1 MCILIMF
8 QFGLIGLVWSTV
20 ISSIL
25 GMFVNMYYSGKI
37 INYTINEQLKDL
49 FIPITLSILMYFLI
63 EFFVSIIN
71 TENSYLTIIFSST
84 VGLGIYLFL
93 NLLIKESPIHYVMDI
108 SKKML
113 KKIYDSSN

>member
-1 MCILIMF
+1 
-8 QFGLIGLVWSTV
+8 
-20 ISSIL
+20 
-25 GMFVNMYYSGKI
+25 MFVFDNTNAICYSGKI